1 MFVHSSPVWFLAPL
15 ATANRDGSHRTGS
28 NCWCGPG
35 TELHW
40 PPVPASHITKS
51 RAASRK
57 IQRDMGKRSKNRNP
71 KTPALLLRREIIAG
85 LNHPQW
91 EQRSA
96 SSSTRSQFGH
106 LIVFTFGPPCN
117 KTRRS
122 DFIPSSNAIQQDAP
136 NRFELSVCPRRGRG
150 DFSRKTRTLTGR
162 SSTNRWQKISGRK
175 YLAENTVL
183 PRPDLLD
190 DASPV
195 PNTGP
200 APAAGGA
207 AGSRTGHGG
216 YLLNLQLGKAFRRS
230 ATRE

>member
-136 NRFELSVCPRRGRG
+136 NRFEWSLCPRRGRG
-150 DFSRKTRTLTGR
+150 DFFIKTRTLTGR
-162 SSTNRWQKISGRK
+162 SSTNRWQKIWQKIQSFHDLIYWTMHRRFQIQDQHQRQEGRGRAT
-175 YLAENTVL
+175 YRSCT
-183 PRPDLLD
+183 
-190 DASPV
+190 
-195 PNTGP
+195 
-200 APAAGGA
+200 
-207 AGSRTGHGG
+207 
-216 YLLNLQLGKAFRRS
+216 S
-230 ATRE
+230 ATPSAVRRRPRR